1 MCVFLSVD
9 VSAVEKIKQ
18 ETKAAAR
25 EVEQATQQAV
35 MAMLTWGEAQLVL
48 TAATD
53 ALVDQS
59 SAAAA
64 QLDPAAIVQAGQ
76 AERNAAAYA
85 KVAAL
90 LLAQATA
97 NRDRL
102 QTDTTTSVPP
112 QRPQSNTT
120 MHSSDSSSVH
130 SDKDE
135 DGDGSEI

>member
-1 MCVFLSVD
+1 
-9 VSAVEKIKQ
+9 
-18 ETKAAAR
+18 
-25 EVEQATQQAV
+25 

-64 QLDPAAIVQAGQ
+64 QLDPAAVVQAGQ
-76 AERNAAAYA
+76 AERNAAACA
-85 KVAAL
+85 KTAAL

-97 NRDRL
+97 NCDRL
-102 QTDTTTSVPP
+102 QTDTTTSVSP
-112 QRPQSNTT
+112 QRPQSNIT